1 MKTIVYS
8 MIAEAAVLLIV
19 FAAIYIKCVAILKG
33 AKDMMENENNMLTS
47 ERMKK
52 AFSMIEEAREI
63 TLEESQK
70 IKAQESKNE
79 SRDQK
84 ESAADSR
91 NEEETENQ
99 RKRIWTVSYRVI
111 EADEDQIR
119 TINNTMRALGVKI
132 QITEK
137 EVKEI

>member
-1 MKTIVYS
+1 MKIIVYS
-8 MIAEAAVLLIV
+8 LITEMTIFLIMAAA
-19 FAAIYIKCVAILKG
+19 FYIKCVAILKG
-33 AKDMMENENNMLTS
+33 SKDMMENENNMLKS

-52 AFSMIEEAREI
+52 AFSMIEEARDI
-63 TLEESQK
+63 ILEESQK
-70 IKAQESKNE
+70 IEAQESKNE

-99 RKRIWTVSYRVI
+99 RIWTVSYRVI
-111 EADEDQIR
+111 GATEKQIR
-119 TINNTMRALGVKI
+119 EINCELRYLGVKV